1 MRIPSIHLMAGKFVR
16 HSQRQKALRVCSLS
30 LLVGASLAACQ
41 KTEPV
46 QTTADRLKSVEQ
58 NQQTNPDFY
67 APRKTVDYMAD
78 LKNIKDA
85 PAKTEPPPVP
95 SASTTATK
103 LAAETKTAPA
113 PIAAPAPV
121 QPAPAP
127 ARAAE
132 PTPPP
137 VQVATAAPTARAAPP
152 KAEAPAVGT
161 LATPTFRAQPEFP
174 REAIRQNVEAG
185 TVRAKL
191 TIGANGDVTN
201 VSILESRPARLFDR
215 AVTTSLSQ
223 WKFNPGADGRS
234 YTTEVNFQR

>member
-1 MRIPSIHLMAGKFVR
+1 MRIPSIHVVAGKFVR
-16 HSQRQKALRVCSLS
+16 PRNYHKTLRVCGLS
-30 LLVGASLAACQ
+30 LLVGAALTACQ
-41 KTEPV
+41 KSEPV

-85 PAKTEPPPVP
+85 PAKAEPSP
-95 SASTTATK
+95 ALSTTPAK
-103 LAAETKTAPA
+103 LAAEAKAVPVPIVAVAPA
-113 PIAAPAPV
+113 
-121 QPAPAP
+121 QPAPTP
-127 ARAAE
+127 VRVAE

-137 VQVATAAPTARAAPP
+137 VQVAAAAPTARAAPP
-152 KAEAPAVGT
+152 KAEPPALTT

-174 REAIRQNVEAG
+174 REAIRQNVEIG

-201 VSILESRPARLFDR
+201 VAILGSSPPRLFDR
-215 AVTTSLSQ
+215 AVTTSLLQ
-223 WKFNPGADGRS
+223 WKFNAGADGRS